1 MNENSLLAI
10 LTAVLV
16 LTFVIAVVAYCLLLK
31 FNKKNNIQVNFKIKK
46 DFLYTA
52 YGAAMKFTP
61 LKNT

>member
-61 LKNT
+61 